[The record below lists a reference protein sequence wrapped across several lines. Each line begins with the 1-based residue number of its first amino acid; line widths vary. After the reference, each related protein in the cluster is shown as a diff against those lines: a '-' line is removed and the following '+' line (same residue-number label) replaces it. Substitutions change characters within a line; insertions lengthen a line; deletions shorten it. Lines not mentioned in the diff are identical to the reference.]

1 MIAYIKGMKR
11 VLLPLSVAVC
21 VLAAPVWAQDDTE
34 EDGFSLMERG
44 AELLL
49 EGIVRE
55 MDPALDDLRGMFE
68 EIEPGLRTFLDEMG
82 PALAELMGK
91 IDDISAY
98 HPPEMLPN
106 GDIIIRRKSPLE
118 ETDEGGE
125 IEI

>member
-1 MIAYIKGMKR
+1 M
-11 VLLPLSVAVC
+11 PLSFALC
-21 VLAAPVWAQDDTE
+21 VVTAPVWAQDSTQD
-34 EDGFSLMERG
+34 DGLSLMERG

-49 EGIVRE
+49 EGLMRE
-55 MDPALDDLRGMFE
+55 MEPAMDDLQGLFE
-68 EIEPGLRTFLDEMG
+68 EMEPALRTFVDEMG
-82 PALAELMGK
+82 PALAELLGK

-118 ETDEGGE
+118 TEDEGE